1 MRYPVLALFPCR
13 ETSNNDS
20 LQVKDFKLQ
29 DLVLTASPRSLS
41 AALELEATITATDN
55 PQALSFNQSV
65 VPDFTI
71 PGAGFQIDG
80 IVSVGV
86 SMSYSVGGSCT
97 FSGDAIVDF
106 GINASVPDT
115 AQIVADF
122 HGKAASSVTGFDAND
137 LRPSFHIANDSATI
151 ALSAYS
157 QPELTFGFTLHEV
170 AAVDVT
176 LAVKLPELDASFTAD
191 SGRFLQPIRLC
202 KTTRNGVG

>member
-1 MRYPVLALFPCR
+1 MRYPLVAPFLCR
-13 ETSNNDS
+13 EISNNGS
-20 LQVKDFKLQ
+20 LQVKDFTLQ

-80 IVSVGV
+80 ILSVGV
-86 SMSYSVGGSCT
+86 SLSYSVGGSCT

-115 AQIVADF
+115 AQIVADY
-122 HGKAASSVTGFDAND
+122 HQAASSVTGFDAND
-137 LRPSFHIANDSATI
+137 LTPSFHIANDSATI
-151 ALSAYS
+151 SLNAYS

-176 LAVKLPELDASFTAD
+176 LAVKLPELGASFTAE
-191 SGRFLQPIRLC
+191 SGMFFHPIGLC
-202 KTTRNGVG
+202 KTVSSGAG